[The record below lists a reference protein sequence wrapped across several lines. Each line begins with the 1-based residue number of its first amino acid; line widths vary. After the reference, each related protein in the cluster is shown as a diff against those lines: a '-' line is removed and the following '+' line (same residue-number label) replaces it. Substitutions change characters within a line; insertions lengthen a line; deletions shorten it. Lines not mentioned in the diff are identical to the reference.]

1 MIFFPLRLD
10 YSMERN
16 VLCSKTLTYL
26 LLFFFSTLQC
36 LKTFFA
42 MTDDI
47 IWYLLL
53 FLSGFTLQNKVSGPH
68 DLYDI
73 LLVHEILKV
82 EPLTQ

>member
-1 MIFFPLRLD
+1 
-10 YSMERN
+10 
-16 VLCSKTLTYL
+16 
-26 LLFFFSTLQC
+26 
-36 LKTFFA
+36 